1 MAGLLDFLESPA
13 GLGLISAAAG
23 GMAGARRGTPWNN
36 AGRGLLAG
44 VAGYGNAL
52 ERQRDQ
58 AQLDLQAQD
67 RAQMNEL
74 RGLQMEQARTQMER
88 EKAAQ
93 EWKAGLPGVM
103 SQAQGQTVAGNDAI
117 GDGVWGG
124 LLSTPGNPQA
134 VRDYLLR
141 PESPGADDIL
151 KQQFFPKPAEPFTL
165 KPGEARYGADG
176 KVVAQIPEKVDFNQL
191 MIPDGKGG
199 YMINQAYFDA
209 KSELARAGR
218 PQVSVTNKVE
228 NKASDSVASQ
238 VGPILDKSLTAAEG
252 ATRVLDAANRVTA
265 ALDSG
270 KVITGPLANARV
282 TAAQIGQMFG
292 VGGANDQEI
301 LLNTR
306 RVIRG
311 LSEMTLQGRKEMSG
325 QGAITDR
332 ESALAEKATS
342 GDISD
347 LTAGEIRELAAA
359 SIRASQYQI
368 EKHRSRVKNAGA
380 LPGMQNITPFF
391 EVPEMQ
397 MQPQQAAPAAGA
409 PTMRYNPQTG
419 KVEQVR

>member
-1 MAGLLDFLESPA
+1 MAGLLDFLGTPTGQ
-13 GLGLISAAAG
+13 GLLSAVAG

-44 VAGYGNAL
+44 VAGYSQGL
-52 ERQRDQ
+52 DREQQ
-58 AQLDLQAQD
+58 QEQLGLLAQD
-67 RAQMNEL
+67 RAQAREM
-74 RGLQMEQARTQMER
+74 RDLQMGQMRR
-88 EKAAQ
+88 EADLQKAQ
-93 EWKAGLPGVM
+93 QDWKAGLPAVVG
-103 SQAQGQTVAGNDAI
+103 QAQTTYGASDA
-117 GDGVWGG
+117 
-124 LLSTPGNPQA
+124 SPTMSPGNPQA

-141 PESPGADDIL
+141 PESPWADDL
-151 KQQFFPKPAEPFTL
+151 LRQQFFPKPSEPFTL

-176 KVVAQIPEKVDFNQL
+176 KVVAQIPEKVDYNQL
-191 MIPDGKGG
+191 MVPDGRGG

-209 KSELARAGR
+209 KSDLARAGR
-218 PQVSVTNKVE
+218 PQVSVTTKVE
-228 NKASDSVASQ
+228 NKASESVAGQ

-252 ATRVLDAANRVTA
+252 ATRVLDAASRVTA

-282 TAAQIGQMFG
+282 TATQIGQMFG
-292 VGGANDQEI
+292 VGGANDAEI

-342 GDISD
+342 GDISS

-359 SIRASQYQI
+359 SARASQYQI

-397 MQPQQAAPAAGA
+397 APPQQEAPPAGA
-409 PTMRYNPQTG
+409 PTMRWNPQTG
-419 KVEQVR
+419 KLEQVR